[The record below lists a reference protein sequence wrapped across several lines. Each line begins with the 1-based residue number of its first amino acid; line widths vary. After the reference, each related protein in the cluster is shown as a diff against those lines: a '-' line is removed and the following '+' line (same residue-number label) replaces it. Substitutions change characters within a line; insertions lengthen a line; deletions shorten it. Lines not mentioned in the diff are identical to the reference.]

1 MSLETDHKSRLRHF
15 WGLFWPI
22 FNFFGGGHIQKLILP
37 PPKKSKSRLKRTPKA
52 TEAGFVVS
60 LLKMVL
66 KRGCMRVIA
75 IVNQKGG
82 SGKTTTAV
90 NLAAALAEAN
100 KKVLL
105 IDLDPQ
111 ASASMWYG
119 FKDKGKGLFD
129 VLTDDEKL
137 ENVVEKTNINDLHI
151 IASSVLLS
159 GVEKALA
166 NEVASE
172 SILKNK
178 LAMIQDGRWD
188 YVLIDCPPTLGI
200 LSLNDLT
207 VAKEVLVPVEA
218 HVMALHGLVQL
229 LKTINLVKQRLNP
242 TLEIAGIL
250 ACRVDYRTK
259 HSSEVLNQLRSR
271 FEGKVCKSVIRE
283 NIRLAEAPLHLK
295 PITTYDTNCN
305 GSNDYRML
313 AKELLEQKE
322 PPANAT
328 SSSVPS

>member
-1 MSLETDHKSRLRHF
+1 M
-15 WGLFWPI
+15 
-22 FNFFGGGHIQKLILP
+22 
-37 PPKKSKSRLKRTPKA
+37 RT
-52 TEAGFVVS
+52 
-60 LLKMVL
+60 
-66 KRGCMRVIA
+66 IA

-90 NLAAALAEAN
+90 NLAAALAEAK

-129 VLTDDEKL
+129 VLTEDEKL
-137 ENVVEKTNINDLHI
+137 ENIIEKTDVEDLHI
-151 IASSVLLS
+151 VPSSVLLS

-178 LAMIQDGRWD
+178 LESVQNKPWD

-200 LSLNDLT
+200 LSLNALT
-207 VAKEVLVPVEA
+207 MAKEVLVPVEA

-229 LKTINLVKQRLNP
+229 LRTINLVKQRLNP
-242 TLEIAGIL
+242 HLEIAGIL

-259 HSSEVLNQLRSR
+259 HSTEVLTQLRTR
-271 FEGKVCKSVIRE
+271 FEGKVCTSVIRE

-295 PITTYDTNCN
+295 PITVYDTSCN
-305 GSNDYRML
+305 GANDYRKL
-313 AKELLEQKE
+313 AVELMGHEN
-322 PPANAT
+322 PPAQAPAPIVAPPALPPT
-328 SSSVPS
+328 LPLTPS

>member
-1 MSLETDHKSRLRHF
+1 M
-15 WGLFWPI
+15 
-22 FNFFGGGHIQKLILP
+22 
-37 PPKKSKSRLKRTPKA
+37 RT
-52 TEAGFVVS
+52 
-60 LLKMVL
+60 
-66 KRGCMRVIA
+66 IA

-90 NLAAALAEAN
+90 NLAAALAEA
-100 KKVLL
+100 KKRVLL

-129 VLTDDEKL
+129 VLTEDEKL
-137 ENVVEKTNINDLHI
+137 ENIIEKTDIEGLHI
-151 IASSVLLS
+151 IPSSVLLS

-178 LAMIQDGRWD
+178 LHSVVDKPWD

-200 LSLNDLT
+200 LSLNALT
-207 VAKEVLVPVEA
+207 MAQEVLVPVEA

-242 TLEIAGIL
+242 ALEIAGIL

-259 HSSEVLNQLRSR
+259 HSSEVLTQLRTR
-271 FEGKVCKSVIRE
+271 FEGKVCTAVIRE

-295 PITTYDTNCN
+295 PITSYDTHCN
-305 GSNDYRML
+305 GAHDYRKL
-313 AKELLEQKE
+313 ALELMG
-322 PPANAT
+322 PAT
-328 SSSVPS
+328 SPTSPSVPS

>member
-1 MSLETDHKSRLRHF
+1 M
-15 WGLFWPI
+15 
-22 FNFFGGGHIQKLILP
+22 
-37 PPKKSKSRLKRTPKA
+37 RT
-52 TEAGFVVS
+52 
-60 LLKMVL
+60 
-66 KRGCMRVIA
+66 IA

-119 FKDKGKGLFD
+119 FKDKGKGLFG
-129 VLTDDEKL
+129 VLTEDHCL
-137 ENVVEKTNINDLHI
+137 QSIIEKTSIDDLHI
-151 IASSVLLS
+151 VPSSVLLS

-166 NEVASE
+166 GEVAAE

-178 LAMIQDGRWD
+178 LENLVSKPWD
-188 YVLIDCPPTLGI
+188 YVLMDCPPTLGV
-200 LSLNDLT
+200 LSLNALT
-207 VAKEVLVPVEA
+207 LAREVLVPVEA

-229 LKTINLVKQRLNP
+229 LRTINLVKQRLNP
-242 TLEIAGIL
+242 ALEITGIL

-259 HSSEVLNQLRSR
+259 HSQEVLEQLRVR
-271 FEGKVCKSVIRE
+271 FEGKVCSSVIRE

-295 PITTYDTNCN
+295 PITTYDSSCN
-305 GSNDYRML
+305 GAHDYRKL
-313 AKELLEQKE
+313 AQEIISQEIIL
-322 PPANAT
+322 
-328 SSSVPS
+328 SS

>member
-1 MSLETDHKSRLRHF
+1 M
-15 WGLFWPI
+15 
-22 FNFFGGGHIQKLILP
+22 
-37 PPKKSKSRLKRTPKA
+37 RT
-52 TEAGFVVS
+52 
-60 LLKMVL
+60 
-66 KRGCMRVIA
+66 IA

-90 NLAAALAEAN
+90 NLAASLAEAG

-119 FKDKGKGLFD
+119 FKDKGKGLYE
-129 VLTDDEKL
+129 VLTEDGEI
-137 ENVVEKTNINDLHI
+137 EEVVEKTEIDKLHLI
-151 IASSVLLS
+151 PSSPLLA

-166 NEVASE
+166 NEVAAE

-178 LAMIQDGRWD
+178 IGGLINKPWD
-188 YVLIDCPPTLGI
+188 YLLLDCPPTLGI
-200 LSLNDLT
+200 LSLNALT
-207 VAKEVLVPVEA
+207 LANEVLVPVEA

-242 TLEIAGIL
+242 TLEITGIL

-259 HSSEVLNQLRSR
+259 HSQEVLTQLRNR
-271 FEGKVCKSVIRE
+271 FEGKVCTSVIRE

-295 PITTYDTNCN
+295 PITVYDPSCN
-305 GSNDYRML
+305 GAHDYRQL
-313 AKELLEQKE
+313 AKEIMGQAKE
-322 PPANAT
+322 PSSPVGPAT
-328 SSSVPS
+328 SPVSSV

>member
-1 MSLETDHKSRLRHF
+1 MLYTESKLRR
-15 WGLFWPI
+15 PYM
-22 FNFFGGGHIQKLILP
+22 
-37 PPKKSKSRLKRTPKA
+37 RT
-52 TEAGFVVS
+52 
-60 LLKMVL
+60 
-66 KRGCMRVIA
+66 IA

-90 NLAAALAEAN
+90 NLAASLAEAK

-119 FKDKGKGLFD
+119 FKDKGKGLYD
-129 VLTDDEKL
+129 VMTEDVSLKDVIES
-137 ENVVEKTNINDLHI
+137 
-151 IASSVLLS
+151 SSVEYLQIVPSSPLLA

-166 NEVASE
+166 SEVASE

-178 LAMIQDGRWD
+178 LASLESRPWD

-200 LSLNDLT
+200 LSLNALT
-207 VAKEVLVPVEA
+207 MANEVLVPVEA

-242 TLEIAGIL
+242 TLEISGIL

-259 HSSEVLNQLRSR
+259 HSQEVLEQLRSR
-271 FEGKVCKSVIRE
+271 FEGKVCQSVIRE

-295 PITTYDTNCN
+295 PITVYDTACN
-305 GSNDYRML
+305 GAKDYRTL
-313 AKELLEQKE
+313 AQEIIGQEKKSDLE
-322 PPANAT
+322 PTPVSPA
-328 SSSVPS
+328 

>member
-1 MSLETDHKSRLRHF
+1 M
-15 WGLFWPI
+15 
-22 FNFFGGGHIQKLILP
+22 
-37 PPKKSKSRLKRTPKA
+37 RT
-52 TEAGFVVS
+52 
-60 LLKMVL
+60 
-66 KRGCMRVIA
+66 IA

-119 FKDKGKGLFD
+119 FKDKGKGLYS
-129 VLTDDEKL
+129 VLTEDEKL
-137 ENVVEKTNINDLHI
+137 ENIIEKTDVNDLHI
-151 IASSVLLS
+151 IPSSTLLS

-178 LAMIQDGRWD
+178 LENLASKPWD
-188 YVLIDCPPTLGI
+188 FVLLDCPPTLGI
-200 LSLNDLT
+200 LSLNALT
-207 VAKEVLVPVEA
+207 LAREVLVPVEA

-229 LKTINLVKQRLNP
+229 LRTINLVKQRLNP
-242 TLEIAGIL
+242 HLEIAGIL
-250 ACRVDYRTK
+250 ACRVDFRTK
-259 HSSEVLNQLRSR
+259 HSQEVLTQLRTR
-271 FEGKVCKSVIRE
+271 FEGKVYTSVIRE

-295 PITTYDTNCN
+295 PITSYDGNCN
-305 GSNDYRML
+305 GSFDYRHL
-313 AKELLEQKE
+313 AQEVLGNKKS
-322 PPANAT
+322 PT
-328 SSSVPS
+328 SPISPYVPS

>member
-1 MSLETDHKSRLRHF
+1 M
-15 WGLFWPI
+15 
-22 FNFFGGGHIQKLILP
+22 
-37 PPKKSKSRLKRTPKA
+37 RT
-52 TEAGFVVS
+52 
-60 LLKMVL
+60 
-66 KRGCMRVIA
+66 IA

-90 NLAAALAEAN
+90 NLAAALAEAK

-129 VLTDDEKL
+129 VLTEDEKL
-137 ENVVEKTNINDLHI
+137 ENIIEKTSVEDLHI
-151 IASSVLLS
+151 VPSSVLLS

-178 LAMIQDGRWD
+178 LESVPNKTWD

-200 LSLNDLT
+200 LSLNALT
-207 VAKEVLVPVEA
+207 MAKEVLVPVEA

-229 LKTINLVKQRLNP
+229 LRTINLVKQRLNP
-242 TLEIAGIL
+242 RLEIAGIL

-259 HSSEVLNQLRSR
+259 HSSEVLQQLRTR
-271 FEGKVCKSVIRE
+271 FEGKVCTSVIRE
-283 NIRLAEAPLHLK
+283 NIRLAEAPLHLQ
-295 PITTYDTNCN
+295 PITVYDTKCN
-305 GSNDYRML
+305 GAFDYRKL
-313 AKELLEQKE
+313 AAELMGHEN
-322 PPANAT
+322 PPAPVVASQLPAALGAPQEPTAASQPPAT
-328 SSSVPS
+328 SSSDPS